1 MNCCRSGYLLQ
12 LERPREKN
20 DLTIKLAKKHLFNV
34 HQTGKFQ
41 TLVTLAWRPLVK
53 EKSDERT
60 TKLKHGRIVKF
71 CFLKQ
76 TFDQFCL
83 KKLLPFPVNEDCI
96 EKTENFANR
105 KKIFLCSLI

>member
-1 MNCCRSGYLLQ
+1 MRELLPQ
-12 LERPREKN
+12 RIFTAVGTTKGKN

-41 TLVTLAWRPLVK
+41 TLVTLVWRRLVT

-76 TFDQFCL
+76 TLDQFCL
-83 KKLLPFPVNEDCI
+83 KKLLPFPVN
-96 EKTENFANR
+96 
-105 KKIFLCSLI
+105 